1 MVHTATGR
9 WMDEK
14 GRSHNFSIDSD
25 LADRGHIESLVE
37 ARYPAK
43 KVYINYVGP
52 DPVKQKRER
61 EAHIAKE
68 RSRREEQLEQLKS
81 NSSSSSSHSSGN
93 TSSRDYD
100 DDDDDGEMSSGSL
113 LGLIALGGGIWAFV
127 TFTPLVLMLLG
138 GAVGTW
144 VGEFATNQGLTDYH
158 EIKEPTD
165 DQRKKATI
173 ALTLALLCG
182 GFGFI
187 QGTNMQHDWNSSDT
201 IEEVR
206 TQ

>member
-1 MVHTATGR
+1 
-9 WMDEK
+9 MDEK

-113 LGLIALGGGIWAFV
+113 LGLLALAGGVWAFV
-127 TFTPLVLMLLG
+127 AFTPLILMGVG

-144 VGEFATNQGLTDYH
+144 VGSYATGQGVDDYI
-158 EIKEPTD
+158 ETKTPTKE
-165 DQRKKATI
+165 QNKS
-173 ALTLALLCG
+173 ALIVLSLALICG
-182 GFGFI
+182 GFGFVG
-187 QGTNMQHDWNSSDT
+187 GTNMQNSWNASDT